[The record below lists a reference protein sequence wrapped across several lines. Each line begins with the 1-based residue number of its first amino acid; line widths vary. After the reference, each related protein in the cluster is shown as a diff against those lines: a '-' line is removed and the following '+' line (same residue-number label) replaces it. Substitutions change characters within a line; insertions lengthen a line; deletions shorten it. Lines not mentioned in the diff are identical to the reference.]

1 MCTQE
6 CARMPCFHSPKLKT
20 IGWSSSGRMDRGA
33 LGVYSGALH
42 SSEGGPGDVTADATR
57 CKGSPLQRVHCVVI
71 PFVEC
76 SQQARGFQVSGAGE
90 QLLWEKRVPV
100 RRRMPRGFWETS
112 IIVILSEGRDYT
124 DVFHVQ

>member
-1 MCTQE
+1 M
-6 CARMPCFHSPKLKT
+6 
-20 IGWSSSGRMDRGA
+20 
-33 LGVYSGALH
+33 
-42 SSEGGPGDVTADATR
+42 
-57 CKGSPLQRVHCVVI
+57 VI

-124 DVFHVQ
+124 GVFHVQ